1 MNECSD
7 KCEMAKRE
15 FKLNIENAS
24 RKKKQENIKKIE
36 CGMIF
41 NLPQDVIFSP
51 IILG

>member
-15 FKLNIENAS
+15 FKLNAS
-24 RKKKQENIKKIE
+24 RKKTQENIKKIE

-41 NLPQDVIFSP
+41 NLPQDVIFFGLMS
-51 IILG
+51 